1 MTVQAT
7 AAAQIAL
14 LKWIDQG
21 FTFEPP
27 ARNWRFET
35 HVLKNVVA
43 ELWRCADVL
52 DDADCDS
59 LLMPR
64 GSSYDEAARKIWR
77 EYFGEEREPPG

>member
-7 AAAQIAL
+7 VAAQTAL

-27 ARNWRFET
+27 AYNWRFET

-43 ELWRCADVL
+43 ELWRCADAL
-52 DDADCDS
+52 ADADCDS
-59 LLMPR
+59 LFMPR
-64 GSSYDEAARKIWR
+64 GSSYGKAARKIWR
-77 EYFGEEREPPG
+77 EYFGEERKPPG